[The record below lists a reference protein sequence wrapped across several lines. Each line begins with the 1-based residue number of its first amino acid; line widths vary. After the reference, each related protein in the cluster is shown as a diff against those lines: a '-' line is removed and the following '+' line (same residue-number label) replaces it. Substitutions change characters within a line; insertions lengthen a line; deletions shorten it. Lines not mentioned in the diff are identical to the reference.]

1 MIEKIAT
8 AAIYVTD
15 QEVAIQFWGEQVRFE
30 IRRDLSMGAEAR
42 WLEMAPPGADSCI
55 VIYPKS
61 MMEDW
66 AERKPSLVFECDD
79 IDGTHKSMAERGVEF
94 SQEPKDMPW
103 GKFAI
108 FLDPEG
114 NWYGLREKVK

>member
-15 QEVAIQFWGEQVRFE
+15 QEAANRFWEEQVGFE
-30 IRRDLSMGAEAR
+30 IRRDLSMGAKAR
-42 WLEMAPPGADSCI
+42 WLELAPPGAESCI

-79 IDGTHKSMAERGVEF
+79 ISKTHKSMSERGVEF
-94 SQEPKDMPW
+94 SHEPKENAL
-103 GKFAI
+103 G
-108 FLDPEG
+108 
-114 NWYGLREKVK
+114 

>member
-8 AAIYVTD
+8 AAVYVAN
-15 QEVAIQFWGEQVRFE
+15 QETAIQFWGEQAGFE
-30 IRRDLSMGAEAR
+30 IRRDLPMGPEAR
-42 WLEMAPPGADSCI
+42 WLEMAPPDADSCI

-79 IDGTHKSMAERGVEF
+79 IAETYE
-94 SQEPKDMPW
+94 
-103 GKFAI
+103 
-108 FLDPEG
+108 
-114 NWYGLREKVK
+114 